1 MAGDDMRNVTRL
13 LGLAALVAASVSCG
27 DVVRQGSSPVFLV
40 IDLLQ
45 GIRGGPTAGT
55 PSSTLISDVITNIIS
70 PAPCDATNPCP
81 TIFGDSGTV
90 TLRAPLKDT
99 GATATLAPTTNNEVT
114 INRVRIEYTR
124 ADGRN
129 TQGVDVPYAF
139 DAAVTGTITAGGTLT
154 LGFELVR
161 NVAKQEA
168 PLAQLRSSSNFISS
182 IATVTFYGVDR
193 VGNAVTVT
201 GQLQIEFGNFG
212 DF

>member
-1 MAGDDMRNVTRL
+1 MRNVTRL

-27 DVVRQGSSPVFLV
+27 DVVRQGSSPVFLL

-55 PSSTLISDVITNIIS
+55 ASSTLISDVITNVTT
-70 PAPCDATNPCP
+70 PAPPCPCP
-81 TIFGDSGTV
+81 TTFGDSGTA

-139 DAAVTGTITAGGTLT
+139 DGAVTGTVTAGGTLT

-201 GQLQIEFGNFG
+201 GQIQIEFGNFG

>member
-1 MAGDDMRNVTRL
+1 MAGDDMRNATRL
-13 LGLAALVAASVSCG
+13 FGLAALVAASVSCG

-40 IDLLQ
+40 IDTLQ

-55 PSSTLISDVITNIIS
+55 PSSTLISDVITNIVS
-70 PAPCDATNPCP
+70 PAPCAAATPCP
-81 TIFGDSGTV
+81 TIFGDSGSV
-90 TLRAPLKDT
+90 VLRAPLKDI
-99 GATATLAPTTNNEVT
+99 GAGLAPTSNNEVT
-114 INRVRIEYTR
+114 INRVRVEYTR

-129 TQGVDVPYAF
+129 TPGVDVPYAF
-139 DAAVTGTITAGGTLT
+139 DSAVTGTITAGGTLT

-168 PLAQLRSSSNFISS
+168 PLAQLRTSSNFISS